1 MPHLEPTY
9 LRYIY
14 DGLVKGSIHPE
25 NAAELPDGLI
35 GLYEEGFDERTSV
48 VERQKLLQRFTVWS
62 LLKKEVSAAFVA
74 EVLGEPE
81 EEILNFIST
90 YSAWFNSPESGKY
103 QLYHERLKVYLL
115 QKLSEQEIQELHE
128 KLIARL
134 EQAIEEQKVDEFE
147 WYGLEFITTHLINHS
162 ILNDSKLNTD
172 DFQNNCDRLSVFC
185 VNKEHLRRQIELSN
199 GILWSR
205 DTIFFT
211 ITFFQH
217 IQVPIPFDFYESL
230 IDIHKEE
237 EYRVIRLLNS
247 VNPENYLFV
256 FNVFKNSLDNRAIDF
271 QLAVI
276 FYYLIIKDVLDSVF
290 EDKVKLLEFFTNEF
304 KNYLFSNNKNV
315 FEVIPS
321 YAVINILIECNKY
334 IENCFERF
342 LLTGYCFI
350 GLDFVEDIRKIDI
363 NVNNL
368 NNHIQ
373 IFDSLISHFKEN
385 VNDDYTLAL
394 DILGFKIYTLLNFD
408 KSIEAKDCIVFEKKQ
423 GYFETEDIL
432 EVEKTITEFKSNY
445 PSSDTLTLGF
455 DFELAE
461 FERFNFY
468 TWIIDVIDELEKND
482 LVKAKN
488 LMNQIYFDF
497 EEISALI
504 EFLYCRKQTKYLKFI
519 IGNSKGLIDDRWDTT
534 WCTSIFNSQNNT
546 AYFESPYRSSSK
558 HEIEK
563 NHELDF
569 IKELSQCIKID
580 LDEIQRGKL
589 LSTLLNDS
597 YKYSKHLRA
606 IANSV
611 ISVIYFNNGENL
623 KSDEYFARTLDY
635 CSKNTRTTQ
644 INKFIVFNLTKRQH
658 FELSLQYLKDL
669 TEDQNTI
676 QSQILI
682 QEIVKVLGYPQVLN
696 WSYRILEITENKLLV
711 EEIMTILNV
720 HGKQQDALDI
730 INSLRKSENKFY
742 AYLRLSENNE
752 GNTFYLNKINSAAQK
767 NYECLN
773 VEALVRLTKLNLL
786 DLVKDIIDKSHE
798 YDSQKMDL
806 LYELAGKLI
815 GEKKFISLA
824 SKFKENQEY
833 TKSLTFGYLRKI
845 KYPNINLS
853 ILSNLI
859 LLNKKSFETCFKLQI
874 LYFIV
879 QFYNDTLGL
888 KDFTRLS
895 KKYNLQWAIDIKSQL
910 PN

>member
-1 MPHLEPTY
+1 MLHLDPTY

-14 DGLVKGSIHPE
+14 DNLIKGSIHPE

-35 GLYEEGFDERTSV
+35 GLYEESFDERTSV
-48 VERQKLLQRFTVWS
+48 VERQKLLQRFAIWA

-74 EVLGEPE
+74 EIFGESE
-81 EEILNFIST
+81 DDIQEFIST

-103 QLYHERLKVYLL
+103 QVYHERLKVYLL
-115 QKLSEQEIQELHE
+115 QKLSEGEVHVLHE
-128 KLIARL
+128 KLINRL
-134 EQAIEEQKVDEFE
+134 EKAIEEQKADEFE
-147 WYGLEFITTHLINHS
+147 WYGLEFIATHLINHS
-162 ILNDSKLNTD
+162 ILTSSKLHPDENK
-172 DFQNNCDRLSVFC
+172 NNCDRLSVFC
-185 VNKEHLRRQIELSN
+185 VDKDHLRRQIELSN

-205 DTIFFT
+205 DSIFLT

-230 IDIHKEE
+230 IDLHKDE
-237 EYRVIRLLNS
+237 EYRVIRLLSLVSTEKS
-247 VNPENYLFV
+247 VD
-256 FNVFKNSLDNRAIDF
+256 VFKTFKHALNNGAIDF
-271 QLAVI
+271 QIAVI
-276 FYYLIIKDVLDSVF
+276 FFYLIIRDILDGVF
-290 EDKVKLLEFFTNEF
+290 EDKGRLLEFFTNEF
-304 KNYLFSNNKNV
+304 KNYLFSNKTNV
-315 FEVIPS
+315 FEVIPRI
-321 YAVINILIECNKY
+321 ALINILIECNKY
-334 IENCFERF
+334 VENCFESF
-342 LLTGYCFI
+342 ILTGYCFI
-350 GLDFVEDIRKIDI
+350 ETEFVEDIRKIEI

-368 NNHIQ
+368 KNHIR
-373 IFDSLISHFKEN
+373 IFDSLISYLKEN
-385 VNDDYTLAL
+385 DYDDFFAKEIL
-394 DILGFKIYTLLNFD
+394 DFKIHTLLNFN
-408 KSIEAKDCIVFEKKQ
+408 KSIEAMDCIVFEKKH
-423 GYFETEDIL
+423 GFFDAEDMLDL
-432 EVEKTITEFKSNY
+432 EKMITDFNSNN
-445 PSSDTLTLGF
+445 PSSNTLKLGF
-455 DFELAE
+455 DFELAD

-468 TWIIDVIDELEKND
+468 TWIIDIIDELEKND
-482 LVKAKN
+482 LDKAKN

-497 EEISALI
+497 EEIIALI
-504 EFLYCRKQTKYLKFI
+504 EFLCYRKQTKYLKFI
-519 IGNSKGLIDDRWDTT
+519 IGNSKGLIDDIWDTT
-534 WCTSIFNSQNNT
+534 WCRSIFESQNNT
-546 AYFESPYRSSSK
+546 AYFESPYHSSSK

-563 NHELDF
+563 DHELDF

-606 IANSV
+606 IVNSV

-644 INKFIVFNLTKRQH
+644 INKFIVFNLAKRQH

-669 TEDQNTI
+669 TEDQNTV

-696 WSYRILEITENKLLV
+696 WSYRLLEITENKLLV

-742 AYLRLSENNE
+742 AYLRLSELNE
-752 GNTFYLNKINSAAQK
+752 GNTFYLNKINSAVQK
-767 NYECLN
+767 NYEY
-773 VEALVRLTKLNLL
+773 VYIEALVRLTKLNLL

-815 GEKKFISLA
+815 GEKKIISLA
-824 SKFKENQEY
+824 LKFKENPEY
-833 TKSLTFGYLRKI
+833 IKSLTFGYLSKMG
-845 KYPNINLS
+845 YPNINLS
-853 ILSNLI
+853 ILFNLI
-859 LLNKKSFETCFKLQI
+859 LLNKTSFETCFKLQI
-874 LYFIV
+874 LFFIV
-879 QFYNDTLGL
+879 EFYNDTLEL
-888 KDFTRLS
+888 KEFKRLS
-895 KKYNLQWAIDIKSQL
+895 KKYNLQWAIDIKNQL